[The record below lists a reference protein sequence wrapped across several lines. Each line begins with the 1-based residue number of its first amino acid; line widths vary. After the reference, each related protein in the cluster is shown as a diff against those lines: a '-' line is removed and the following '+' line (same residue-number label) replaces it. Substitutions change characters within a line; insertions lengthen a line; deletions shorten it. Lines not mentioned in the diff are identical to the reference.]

1 MNKKQEIRYHIIF
14 WVLFLLME
22 VFSDIV
28 FKNAIENPNEYLL
41 HNLEFL
47 VLQMGIF
54 YLVYLKI
61 APVTIPAK
69 KWTYLVSALILC
81 ILLFAGLRYVLE
93 EIVLFKIT
101 GFHNYYPNSL
111 RPLFYIF
118 DNSYYAFRIILL
130 SLVFYF
136 VKHQLK
142 VNQQYNE
149 LKLEKKQA
157 ELQVLK
163 SQLSPHFLFNTLNSF
178 YADAL
183 DVNSKLSDDILK
195 LSEMLRY
202 VTYQN
207 EEFVLLKDELNF
219 LNNYII
225 LFKRRFEGGLY
236 IKNSYPEFTKPY
248 KVPTLLLIHFVENAF
263 KHGVLNDAKNPI
275 QLHIEIVKEQL
286 VFKIENAFKPQDNY
300 DENGIGYKNITQR
313 LQLMFGKNYQLKHFQ
328 KENKYFVEL
337 QLPLKK

>member
-14 WVLFLLME
+14 WILFLLME

-61 APVTIPAK
+61 APVTIPVK
-69 KWTYLVSALILC
+69 KWAYLILALILC

-225 LFKRRFEGGLY
+225 LFKRRFEGSLY

>member
-28 FKNAIENPNEYLL
+28 FKNAIEKPNEYLL

-61 APVTIPAK
+61 APKTIPVK
-69 KWTYLVSALILC
+69 KWAYLILALILC

-93 EIVLFKIT
+93 EIVLYKIT

-157 ELQVLK
+157 ELQILK

-183 DVNSKLSDDILK
+183 EVNSKLSDDILK

-225 LFKRRFEGGLY
+225 LFKRRFEGGLF
-236 IKNSYPEFTKPY
+236 IKSSYPEFTKPY
-248 KVPTLLLIHFVENAF
+248 KVPTLFLIHFIENAF

-275 QLHIEIVKEQL
+275 QLHIEIIKEQL

-300 DENGIGYKNITQR
+300 DERGIGYKNITQR
-313 LQLMFGKNYQLKHFQ
+313 LQLMFGKDYQLKHFQ

>member
-61 APVTIPAK
+61 APVTIPVK
-69 KWTYLVSALILC
+69 KWAYLILALILC

-183 DVNSKLSDDILK
+183 DVNSQLSDDILK

-225 LFKRRFEGGLY
+225 LFKRRFEEGLF